1 MFGKRSNEAQ
11 PFKAAVFSAFR
22 GLRCPGDGQLGS
34 DMICALRF
42 EKCEEFGQPWFVF
55 AQLVSKGLSKFDV
68 LQQIF
73 SEISHRAHPGH
84 G

>member
-1 MFGKRSNEAQ
+1 MYGKRPNKAQ
-11 PFKAAVFSAFR
+11 PFEAAVFMAAR
-22 GLRCPGDGQLGS
+22 RLRRPGDGQLGG

-55 AQLVSKGLSKFDV
+55 AQFVSKGLSKFDV
-68 LQQIF
+68 LPQIL
-73 SEISHRAHPGH
+73 SEISHRALPGH